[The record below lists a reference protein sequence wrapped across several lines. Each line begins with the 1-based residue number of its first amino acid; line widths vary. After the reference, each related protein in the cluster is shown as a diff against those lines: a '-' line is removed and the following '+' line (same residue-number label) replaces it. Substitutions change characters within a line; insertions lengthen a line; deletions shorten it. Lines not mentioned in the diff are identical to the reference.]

1 MNLRTQRILGVLVCL
16 FFVALPASAQSTGTV
31 ETGLLLRQLDGVKRV
46 LMIAA
51 HPDDEDTSLLAEL
64 AKGWGAET
72 AYLSLTRGEGGQNL
86 IGPELR
92 EGLGIVRT
100 GELLGARRL
109 DGGRQFFTRAFDFGY
124 SKSADEA
131 LRLWPEDELLRDVV
145 WIVRSFRP
153 HVIVSVFSGT
163 PSDGHGQ
170 HQAAGIMA
178 HRVYDA
184 AADPGLYPEQFDQGL
199 RPWQVQKLYRAS
211 WFNPDAATATLE
223 TGYFDPLLG
232 RSHYQVAMDSRSQH
246 RSQEMGSAQGLGPR
260 QSAVVL
266 VRAENAPDIG
276 DGKAALEALEEGGF
290 FAGVDTTI
298 VSLAEWVES
307 GDATAVRA
315 ALERYRTHIDEARGA
330 FDPYAPWGV
339 VEALAGARSALEGAR
354 NASGPSDWEVTQT
367 LHERAVLLSR
377 AIASS
382 SGVVADVRTNDDLVV
397 PGEPFRVD
405 VEVWN
410 GGPDALADVE
420 MALRLPDGAEVVPT
434 EPPAPRRRFFDRGAP
449 APVGPPE
456 GSVWQSPEP
465 FGADVVEAGG
475 IQQWSFWVR
484 LDPATP
490 PSRLYYLENERPGEM
505 YEWPEDPT
513 NWGLPRTPDPLS
525 ATLSFAKGDAR
536 ADVAVPVRYRR
547 VEPAGGEF
555 SEPVLII
562 PAVSVSVDPRAMV
575 WPAGSSEPQTLA
587 VNVTSGARDG
597 ANGTVEL
604 QLPTGFRAEP
614 EQIEFS
620 LGGAGATET
629 VRFTLLSD
637 GQPRVG
643 RHSVE
648 VMARV
653 DGQAYREGLDLI
665 DYEHIPRTPL
675 FHVSRTD
682 IEVFPVRIASG
693 LSIGYVMGSGDQG
706 PAAIRR
712 LGIDPVLLDEAAL
725 ATGDLSGFDV
735 IVVGV
740 RAYEVRADLR
750 THNGRLLDWARGG
763 GTLIVQ
769 YNQYEYPRG
778 DYAPYPVSISRPHDR
793 ITDETAT
800 VNLLDPS
807 HPLFAG
813 PNQIGPEDFEGWIQ
827 ERSLYQLGT
836 WDERYTP
843 LIEMTDPGD
852 DPTRGSLLV
861 APLDQG
867 LYVYTGLALFRQLP
881 AGVPGAFR
889 LFANLLS
896 LRAPGV
902 S

>member
-1 MNLRTQRILGVLVCL
+1 
-16 FFVALPASAQSTGTV
+16 
-31 ETGLLLRQLDGVKRV
+31 
-46 LMIAA
+46 MIAA

-260 QSAVVL
+260 QSAVAL
-266 VRAENAPDIG
+266 VRAENAPDVG
-276 DGKAALEALEEGGF
+276 DGKAALEALEQGGI

-298 VSLAEWVES
+298 VGLADQVES
-307 GDATAVRA
+307 GDADRVRA
-315 ALERYRTHIDEARGA
+315 ALERYRAHIAEARAA

-339 VEALAGARSALEGAR
+339 AEALSDALAALTEAKDAVGGDSA
-354 NASGPSDWEVTQT
+354 EVTQT
-367 LHERAVLLSR
+367 LQERQYKVSR
-377 AIASS
+377 AITVA

-405 VEVWN
+405 VELWN
-410 GGPDALADVE
+410 GGPEPLGDVE
-420 MALRLPDGAEVVPT
+420 MLLQLPNGAEVVPA

-449 APVGPPE
+449 APSGPPA
-456 GSVWQSPEP
+456 GSEWRLPTA
-465 FGADVVEAGG
+465 FGADEVAAGAMER
-475 IQQWSFWVR
+475 WSFWVR
-484 LDPATP
+484 LDPTTP
-490 PSRLYYLENERPGEM
+490 PSRLYYLETQRAGEM
-505 YEWPEDPT
+505 YEWPEDPS
-513 NWGLPRTPDPLS
+513 NWGLPRTPDPLG
-525 ATLSFAKGDAR
+525 ATLTFSRSGAGAVSAR
-536 ADVAVPVRYRR
+536 AEVDVPVRYRR

-555 SEPVLII
+555 SEPVLIV

-597 ANGTVEL
+597 VAGTLEL
-604 QLPTGFRAEP
+604 GLPAGFRAEP
-614 EQIEFS
+614 EEIAFS

-629 VRFTLLSD
+629 VQFTLLSD
-637 GQPRVG
+637 GEPRVG
-643 RHSVE
+643 RHTVE
-648 VMARV
+648 VTARV
-653 DGQAYREGLDLI
+653 DGRTYREGLDLI

-675 FHVSRTD
+675 FHASRTD
-682 IEVFPVRIASG
+682 IEVFPVRVAAN

-725 ATGDLSGFDV
+725 ATGDLSAFDV

-750 THNGRLLDWARGG
+750 THNGRLLDWARDG

-800 VNLLDPS
+800 VNLLDPD

-813 PNQIGPEDFEGWIQ
+813 PNRIGPKDFEGWIQ

-852 DPTRGSLLV
+852 EPTRGSMLV
-861 APLDQG
+861 APIDQG